1 MSEGSQPVRNVERP
15 VGRRRSWPPAP
26 DQGGD
31 QFDLAAALAHDLR
44 SPVAA
49 IQILAEGL
57 QQGEGGP
64 VNLLQHRRLG
74 LIRSAAFSLCVL
86 ASDVEELA
94 RGRHLPLDG
103 EPRPFS
109 IRDVFADVEQV
120 VAPLREAKV
129 IALRFDTPSHMV
141 DHRLGFP
148 GVLRRVVLNLAM
160 NALQATDAGS
170 VTIAALPRD
179 QRRVEFSVSDT
190 GTGIDTHSLAVGLG
204 LSICRDLLDGL
215 GSGLKMA
222 SQAGVGTRVRFTLD
236 LPPAPVAEIAP

>member
-1 MSEGSQPVRNVERP
+1 MSEGSQPVRIVERTL
-15 VGRRRSWPPAP
+15 GQRRSWPPAP
-26 DQGGD
+26 DQGGA
-31 QFDLAAALAHDLR
+31 QFELAAALAHDLR

-57 QQGEGGP
+57 QQGAAGT
-64 VNLLQHRRLG
+64 VNVLQHRQLG

-129 IALRFDTPSHMV
+129 IALRFDTPADMV
-141 DHRLGFP
+141 DQRMGFP
-148 GVLRRVVLNLAM
+148 GVLRRVLLNLVM

-170 VTIAALPRD
+170 VTIAALQPD
-179 QRRVEFSVSDT
+179 PRRVEFSVSDT
-190 GTGIDTHSLAVGLG
+190 GPGIGSRPLAAGLG

-222 SQAGVGTRVRFTLD
+222 SQMGVGTRVRFTLD
-236 LPPAPVAEIAP
+236 LPPAPGADIAP